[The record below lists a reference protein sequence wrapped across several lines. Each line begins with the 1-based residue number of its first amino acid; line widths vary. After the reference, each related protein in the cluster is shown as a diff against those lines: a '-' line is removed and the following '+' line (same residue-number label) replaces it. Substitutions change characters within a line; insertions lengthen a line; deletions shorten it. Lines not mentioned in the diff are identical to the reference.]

1 MRPRL
6 CLARASRGS
15 RFDSEAV
22 RVCPQSV
29 IKNTPAASIAPTALK
44 TGWLRKEGKGNKAFK
59 RRFFVLWSTP
69 DAVAR
74 MVGTN
79 HTARSCQFTTRAAV
93 LKDGVV
99 GCAGGVQ
106 GRECDA
112 GRGGDGLLREAGLA
126 STQGLCDGGGRRALC
141 QAAKEEAEG
150 SGALYAR
157 RPVRCHDAIMAVGTG
172 GTDFL
177 TSVFC
182 AGTGRRR
189 VRSSSWCSAPRT
201 TTTSSTG

>member
-1 MRPRL
+1 MKAMQDKITADLVGAGIEVRPRL

-74 MVGTN
+74 MVGQS
-79 HTARSCQFTTRAAV
+79 HRP
-93 LKDGVV
+93 
-99 GCAGGVQ
+99 
-106 GRECDA
+106 REVFNS
-112 GRGGDGLLREAGLA
+112 RPELR
-126 STQGLCDGGGRRALC
+126 C
-141 QAAKEEAEG
+141 
-150 SGALYAR
+150 
-157 RPVRCHDAIMAVGTG
+157 
-172 GTDFL
+172 
-177 TSVFC
+177 
-182 AGTGRRR
+182 
-189 VRSSSWCSAPRT
+189 
-201 TTTSSTG
+201 